1 MQAYGPRPRRFRRSA
16 YANPPPEGLPT
27 ASVRG
32 HLRRYLER
40 GAGILRPPCQGEC
53 AGVLDQNSRT
63 GARLTSLYEAH
74 AADAIRYALHLTGRR
89 EDAEDVVQHVFLQ
102 AHAMLLGGREL
113 VNPRAWLIKAT
124 KHRSLNLLRDRRDT
138 PSAEI
143 DASVPFSSGES
154 EAEALAEVRAALW
167 SLPETQ
173 NHAFVLRHWSG
184 LSQGEIAEVLSTTP
198 SAVESLLVR
207 ARTTLVAEREEAGS
221 ECAGVR
227 SRLARMLAPTPAHEA
242 HLASCRR
249 CRTAR
254 SRLLRASEFATAF
267 ALVPSPHVLGALASA
282 IPGFGASGAAAG
294 ASAGGAAAAGGGS
307 GGAAV
312 STVSAATKAGL
323 LTKVAIAA
331 TTAAVAVTAVHPLRT
346 AVTHTLFHHHAAAS
360 AAIAPGRPA
369 THVAAAHAAAG
380 RGSTRSAPGGAG
392 PAKGGAGTSTK
403 GHAPGKPGGGSGTG
417 NGNGTGG
424 GAGNGNGNGNGNG
437 QGAGGAANGT
447 TRGKSATAPGH
458 TKAAGGA
465 ATGKGKGSGA
475 ANGNA
480 NGATIGKGTKAQD
493 AGPAKTTTTSTADPG
508 SGSTT
513 TKPGGGNGATSGNA
527 GGSGNGKGS
536 GKA

>member
-1 MQAYGPRPRRFRRSA
+1 
-16 YANPPPEGLPT
+16 
-27 ASVRG
+27 V
-32 HLRRYLER
+32 
-40 GAGILRPPCQGEC
+40 
-53 AGVLDQNSRT
+53 VDQNSRAA
-63 GARLTSLYEAH
+63 ARLTSLYEAH
-74 AADAIRYALHLTGRR
+74 AADAFRYALHLTGRR
-89 EDAEDVVQHVFLQ
+89 EDAEDVVQHVFMQ
-102 AHAMLLGGREL
+102 AHATLLGGREL

-124 KHRSLNLLRDRRDT
+124 KHRSLNLLRDRREM
-138 PSAEI
+138 PSAEVE
-143 DASVPFSSGES
+143 ASVPFASGES

-173 NHAFVLRHWSG
+173 HHAFVLRHWSG
-184 LSQGEIAEVLSTTP
+184 LSQDEIADVLATTP

-207 ARTTLVAEREEAGS
+207 ARATLVAEREEAGS

-360 AAIAPGRPA
+360 AAIGPGRPA
-369 THVAAAHAAAG
+369 TQPAVSHAVAG
-380 RGSTRSAPGGAG
+380 RGATASAPGGAA
-392 PAKGGAGTSTK
+392 PAKGRPGTTTRR
-403 GHAPGKPGGGSGTG
+403 HAPGKPGGAGNGAGSGAG
-417 NGNGTGG
+417 NGNGG
-424 GAGNGNGNGNGNG
+424 GAGNGNGNGNG
-437 QGAGGAANGT
+437 QGAGGPSSGAT
-447 TRGKSATAPGH
+447 HGKSATAPGQ
-458 TKAAGGA
+458 TKPASGA
-465 ATGKGKGSGA
+465 ATGKGKAVGSGNGA
-475 ANGNA
+475 AN
-480 NGATIGKGTKAQD
+480 GKGTKAQG
-493 AGPAKTTTTSTADPG
+493 AGPAGTTTTSPPDP
-508 SGSTT
+508 SGGGTT
-513 TKPGGGNGATSGNA
+513 TTPAGGNGNA
-527 GGSGNGKGS
+527 GGNGKGNGK
-536 GKA
+536 A

>member
-1 MQAYGPRPRRFRRSA
+1 M
-16 YANPPPEGLPT
+16 
-27 ASVRG
+27 
-32 HLRRYLER
+32 
-40 GAGILRPPCQGEC
+40 
-53 AGVLDQNSRT
+53 LDQNSRT

-74 AADAIRYALHLTGRR
+74 AADAFRYALHLTGRR

-167 SLPETQ
+167 SLPESQ
-173 NHAFVLRHWSG
+173 HHAFVLRHWSG
-184 LSQGEIAEVLSTTP
+184 LSQDEIAEVLATTP
-198 SAVESLLVR
+198 GAVESLLVR
-207 ARTTLVAEREEAGS
+207 ARATLVAEREETDS

-242 HLASCRR
+242 HLAGCRR
-249 CRTAR
+249 CRTAQ

-267 ALVPSPHVLGALASA
+267 ALVPSPHVLTALASA

-294 ASAGGAAAAGGGS
+294 ASATGAAAGSGG

-323 LTKVAIAA
+323 LTKVAVAA

-346 AVTHTLFHHHAAAS
+346 AVTHALFHHNSAAS
-360 AAIAPGRPA
+360 AAIAPKRPA
-369 THVAAAHAAAG
+369 THLAAAHAAAG

-480 NGATIGKGTKAQD
+480 NGATIGKGTKAHD

-513 TKPGGGNGATSGNA
+513 TRPGGGNGATSGNA